1 VAVKIMNKS
10 TILILLLAIS
20 ATTAVD
26 VNCNFMKA
34 VFGGSNILTCFAN
47 QVRESIGCA
56 EPDEINIV
64 NECDLPANTTV
75 DDVEGI
81 FSKGIEWPRFPIN
94 LWKKLPKLKAI
105 EMDGA
110 GLDTLRS
117 TYFFNLTN
125 LVHLS
130 FPRNKF
136 TKLQG
141 RLFRHC
147 PGLKWVRFNDNPDLI
162 NIGFNLFG
170 NLPYLKEINFGGIGC
185 GEADDDMKSTDS
197 TLFSR
202 FASRLMRT
210 CPPDEE
216 DLADDMENMECT
228 FNTDAESESKP
239 KDSKEGSNET

>member
-1 VAVKIMNKS
+1 MNKAK
-10 TILILLLAIS
+10 ILILLLAIS
-20 ATTAVD
+20 ASTNAID

-47 QVRESIGCA
+47 KVEESINSP

-64 NECDLPANTTV
+64 NKCDLPDNTTLE
-75 DDVEGI
+75 DVEGI
-81 FSKGIEWPRFPIN
+81 YSKGIEWPRFPIN

-110 GLDTLRS
+110 GLENLRS
-117 TYFFNLTN
+117 TYFFNLTG
-125 LVHLS
+125 LVHLG

-136 TKLQG
+136 TQLQG

-147 PGLKWVRFNDNPDLI
+147 PGLKWIRFNDNPDLV

-185 GEADDDMKSTDS
+185 GEPDDTMKSTDS
-197 TLFSR
+197 SMFSKIASR
-202 FASRLMRT
+202 FLRA

-228 FNTDAESESKP
+228 FKTDTESESKP
-239 KDSKEGSNET
+239 KGSKEQS

>member
-1 VAVKIMNKS
+1 
-10 TILILLLAIS
+10 
-20 ATTAVD
+20 
-26 VNCNFMKA
+26 MKA

-47 QVRESIGCA
+47 QVRESIGCE

-64 NECDLPANTTV
+64 NECDLPANTTI
-75 DDVEGI
+75 DEVEGI

-94 LWKKLPKLKAI
+94 LWKKLPKLRAI

-117 TYFFNLTN
+117 TYFFNLTE

-147 PGLKWVRFNDNPDLI
+147 RKLKWVKFHENPDLK

-185 GEADDDMKSTDS
+185 GDANDTMATTDT

-202 FASRLMRT
+202 IASRFVRS

-216 DLADDMENMECT
+216 DMADDMENMECT
-228 FNTDAESESKP
+228 FNEDFESGSKP
-239 KDSKEGSNET
+239 KGSKETL